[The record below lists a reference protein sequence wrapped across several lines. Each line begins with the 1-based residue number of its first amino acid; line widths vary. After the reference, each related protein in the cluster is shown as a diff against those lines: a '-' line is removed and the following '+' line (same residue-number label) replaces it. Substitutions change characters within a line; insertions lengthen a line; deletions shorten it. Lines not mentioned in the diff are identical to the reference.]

1 MQVMEATG
9 KSYDEAAVAL
19 HDAEFDPEKAVIML
33 LEGEN
38 DQVNIIFYFFYFS
51 HLCFVFPCS

>member
-1 MQVMEATG
+1 MEATG

-38 DQVNIIFYFFYFS
+38 DQVNITKYKFILVQCIWMPSF
-51 HLCFVFPCS
+51 